1 MEEEK
6 QKDKALYCYKQALSQ
21 PYWIQKLNDE
31 ISLSQPIRLSWVI
44 YFVVIFGFLFSISL
58 PLFPFVP
65 IGLRGVFSVF
75 IAFNVASIL
84 SEMVIDGKAFLV
96 YLIDYLLFYFNY
108 GKNADGC
115 YINKGNLYQ
124 KNKKE
129 KGK

>member
-58 PLFPFVP
+58 SLFPFVP

-108 GKNADGC
+108 GKNADGY
-115 YINKGNLYQ
+115 YINKGKLYQ